1 MTSAGTKRKARA
13 PRSLPIAAYE
23 SLEQLAQMWKGKARE
38 QDLLPLLKQGY
49 VVVRKVIPLA
59 DIAKWKKETEKVV
72 SILDACTA
80 AHAKEENKAKKEAK
94 NKDRDPDE
102 TESDEEWGLCP
113 HCPRI
118 LNFFFKSEWRT
129 SQRQRRVSCPAWACM
144 AFSKTPSL
152 VTCALSTRPVVIQP

>member
-23 SLEQLAQMWKGKARE
+23 SLEQLAQTWKGKARE

-49 VVVRKVIPLA
+49 VVVKKVIPVT
-59 DIAKWKKETEKVV
+59 DIAKWKKETEQVV
-72 SILDACTA
+72 SILDGCTA
-80 AHAKEENKAKKEAK
+80 AHKKEENKAKKESK

-102 TESDEEWGLCP
+102 TESDEEWGLFRR
-113 HCPRI
+113 HWA
-118 LNFFFKSEWRT
+118 LFFFPSEWRT
-129 SQRQRRVSCPAWACM
+129 SQRLRVSCPAWACM

-152 VTCALSTRPVVIQP
+152 VT